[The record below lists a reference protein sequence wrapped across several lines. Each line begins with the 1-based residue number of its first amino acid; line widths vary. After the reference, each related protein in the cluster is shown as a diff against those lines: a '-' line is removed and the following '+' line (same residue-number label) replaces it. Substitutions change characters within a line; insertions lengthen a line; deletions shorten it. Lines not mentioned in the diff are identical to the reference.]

1 MTLARTERIKRI
13 GRSARIASVAL
24 TAPVLAAACATTQPP
39 RAPADYPRL
48 TIKADEPNTLFFPKP
63 GLQLGRYTKV
73 HIAPVV
79 VQISDDQGVKD
90 VTSAEAAQLARYTEQ
105 QLKDN
110 LSRGMTLVAQ
120 PGAGVL
126 SVRFRITDLKPTSK
140 AQLVMMVPPFAV
152 INMLSPKG
160 AFLGSITLAGE
171 LYEGTAKEPSVAFI
185 GTRSRPGADATV
197 AFERWAVA
205 EKIIDTAAERLARD
219 LENERS
225 GK

>member
-1 MTLARTERIKRI
+1 MKSARNVRV
-13 GRSARIASVAL
+13 ARIAPVAL
-24 TAPVLAAACATTQPP
+24 IALLLATGCVTTQSP
-39 RAPADYPRL
+39 RVPDDYPRL
-48 TIKADEPNTLFFPKP
+48 TLKADEPNTLFFVKP

-79 VQISDDQGVKD
+79 VQISDDQGVAE
-90 VTSAEAAQLARYTEQ
+90 VTSAEARQLARYTEQ
-105 QLKDN
+105 QLKNN
-110 LSRGMTLVAQ
+110 LSRGMTLVEQ

-140 AQLVMMVPPFAV
+140 AQLAMMVPPFAL

-171 LYEGTAKEPSVAFI
+171 LYEGMAKEASVAFI

-219 LENERS
+219 LENERT